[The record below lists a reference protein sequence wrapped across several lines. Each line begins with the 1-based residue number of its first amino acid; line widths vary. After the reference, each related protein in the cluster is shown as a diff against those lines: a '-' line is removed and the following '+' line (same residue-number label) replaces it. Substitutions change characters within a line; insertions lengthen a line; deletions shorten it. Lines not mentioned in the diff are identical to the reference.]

1 MALYRNRSRIRDPLK
16 IPAWLISTARRR
28 AIWMLRQQ
36 SQQTGFPEVDEVME
50 MPALPDEEL
59 LRLERLDIL
68 QHAMEQLDERCQKLL
83 MALFLSPETMS
94 YNEIAETL
102 KISPNAMGPL
112 RSRCLKRLR
121 KILDEMGYL
130 LH

>member
-1 MALYRNRSRIRDPLK
+1 
-16 IPAWLISTARRR
+16 
-28 AIWMLRQQ
+28 MLRRQ
-36 SQQTGFPEVDEVME
+36 SQQIDFPVVNEVVETR
-50 MPALPDEEL
+50 ALPDEEL

-68 QHAMEQLDERCQKLL
+68 QHAMEQLDERCRRLL
-83 MALFLSPETMS
+83 IALFLSPDTMS
-94 YNEIAETL
+94 YNEIAKSL